1 MSLLIFNAGGPGVVH
16 EVEEFIW
23 NDHFVIPIMS
33 TGGAAGG
40 MYGVPVKIFDVIILV
55 FILKI
60 FNNLC
65 LRL

>member
-1 MSLLIFNAGGPGVVH
+1 MH

-40 MYGVPVKIFDVIILV
+40 MYGVPVKIFDVIILK
-55 FILKI
+55 FL
-60 FNNLC
+60 FF
-65 LRL
+65 